1 VQPLHDRERKQV
13 SGNLLTDP
21 KTGASYRPPTYDL
34 RYLRDPPAKWA
45 GLLDLTRPG
54 DQVLD
59 LGACVGGFALVATQ
73 RGCVVTAY
81 EPDPENFWV
90 LESNGQGKWTSIQRA
105 AADRDGWGKLY
116 APPRRLDTGIRT
128 LVESTYAVHRQL
140 GTPVKCEALQDIAG
154 GREPRVVKADLCG
167 LEYSLGW
174 SVLPR
179 SVEVLGVAAYSLVL
193 DRRWR
198 DRDRAALWEQ
208 LRMLGF
214 DLRGDVEHVSGNV
227 TVATFTR
234 SGTNAQHPH
243 FNYVGANVA
252 PDERFTIHP
261 TSNVPER
268 AIDNLNAKQLRFTR
282 LQVIELDAPTTP
294 VDDVRLLEIN
304 VEAAEQ
310 AVNLPVQVA
319 TATREP
325 SPWEEA
331 LNELRSGWVA
341 PAGVSARP
349 DGPTAL
355 GVYIF
360 AGGFA
365 LGVAQHFNILEHWE
379 DDPKAWTAT
388 FQENFPNVPV
398 RTRLRWPFDAMRGL
412 VDLVYANPPCA
423 PWSAAGGT
431 LVHGRDNWLTD
442 PRVECVHNT
451 FKVLER
457 VRPKVWAWESVARTY
472 TLGRPLVDE
481 LSRRAM
487 DMGYS
492 VTHWLTDGV
501 LHGIPQRRRRFML
514 VAHNVELDFDQP
526 AMKLVKPSEVIGD
539 QPQVPEG
546 EGAPWPLYEEWVH
559 LLGEVGEGRGLR
571 EAWNEVFGPD
581 VSHHRPPFLVHRTTW
596 DVPVGTLLSM
606 STHIHP
612 KWARG
617 LSTREV
623 SRLCGYPDDYRWVGN
638 PRTWQ
643 AQMTQAVMPAV
654 AEYFARNVRRA
665 VDAGVRVTEPRLRV
679 VDQRPMAKE
688 LGLDQRRKRYT
699 KKEKTSA

>member
-1 VQPLHDRERKQV
+1 VPG
-13 SGNLLTDP
+13 SLLIDP

-34 RYLRDPPAKWA
+34 RYLRDPPVKWA
-45 GLLDLTRPG
+45 GVLDLTRPG
-54 DQVLD
+54 DRVLD
-59 LGACVGGFALVATQ
+59 LGACIGGFALAAAQ

-81 EPDPENFWV
+81 EPDVENFWV
-90 LESNGQGKWTSIQRA
+90 LEHNGAGKWTSTQRA

-116 APPRRLDTGIRT
+116 APPRRLDTGTRT
-128 LVESTYAVHRQL
+128 LVESTYGVHRQL
-140 GTPVKCEALQDIAG
+140 GTRVECEALRSITG

-167 LEYSLGW
+167 LEYQLGW

-193 DRRWR
+193 GRRWR
-198 DRDRAALWEQ
+198 DRDREALWAQ
-208 LRMLGF
+208 LKALGF
-214 DLRGDVEHVSGNV
+214 DVGGDVEHVSGNV

-234 SGTNAQHPH
+234 SGTNAQYPH
-243 FNYVGANVA
+243 LSYVGANVA

-268 AIDNLNAKQLRFTR
+268 APDNLSAKQLRFTR
-282 LQVIELDAPTTP
+282 LQVIELDAPAP
-294 VDDVRLLEIN
+294 AVDDPPLIPMPTVQPT
-304 VEAAEQ
+304 AA
-310 AVNLPVQVA
+310 VVPGTVA
-319 TATREP
+319 SDQLTVVREP

-341 PAGVSARP
+341 PAGVAERP

-398 RTRLRWPFDAMRGL
+398 RTHLKWPFDSMRGR

-514 VAHNVELDFDQP
+514 VAHNIELDFDRP

-539 QPQVPEG
+539 QPQNPG
-546 EGAPWPLYEEWVH
+546 GDGAPYPLYEEWVH

-581 VSHHRPPFLVHRTTW
+581 ASHHRPPFLVHRTTW

-665 VDAGVRVTEPRLRV
+665 VDADVRVTEPKLRV